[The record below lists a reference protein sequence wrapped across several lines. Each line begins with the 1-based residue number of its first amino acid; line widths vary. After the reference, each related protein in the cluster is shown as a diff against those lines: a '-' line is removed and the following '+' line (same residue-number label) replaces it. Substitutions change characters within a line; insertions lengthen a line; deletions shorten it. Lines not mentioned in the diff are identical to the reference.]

1 MVKEIL
7 YTTAVDKNG
16 NLIHIDN
23 AEKGINYYCPICK
36 NEFILRKSGK
46 TGKGSKRP
54 HFAHNQLSPNCTPE
68 SVLHYS
74 FKKMLINLL
83 GKYKSENKPLVM
95 SWSCNFCNNKNSG
108 NLLEKVA
115 SIKEEYNLKV
125 CQPDIA
131 LLDEKANV
139 FAVVEIVVT
148 HEPKENVL
156 KYYKENN
163 IILIQINLS
172 SEEDLNDIEKK
183 IKKPNIVDYCLNP
196 KCLNYE
202 KYTINRKISINIE
215 RCGGCLS
222 SLIEKYYIEINSIFG
237 KQVSFD
243 FTENEINF
251 VKSKRANIE
260 IKTNHT
266 TKEKYPKFICLTCK
280 RMRSKYRRSRLF

>member
-54 HFAHNQLSPNCTPE
+54 HFAHNLLSPNCTPE
-68 SVLHYS
+68 GVLHYS

-131 LLDEKANV
+131 LLDEKENV

-148 HEPKENVL
+148 HEPEENVL

-183 IKKPNIVDYCLNP
+183 IIKPNIVDYCLNHQ
-196 KCLNYE
+196 CS
-202 KYTINRKISINIE
+202 KYGKYIINRKIHIYFE
-215 RCGGCLS
+215 LCGGCLS
-222 SLIEKYYIEINSIFG
+222 PIEKYKIEINSIFG
-237 KQVSFD
+237 NKVSFD
-243 FTENEINF
+243 FTENEINL
-251 VKSKRANIE
+251 VKARRTNIE
-260 IKTNHT
+260 IKTNQT

-280 RMRSKYRRSRLF
+280 RMRSKYRRSRL